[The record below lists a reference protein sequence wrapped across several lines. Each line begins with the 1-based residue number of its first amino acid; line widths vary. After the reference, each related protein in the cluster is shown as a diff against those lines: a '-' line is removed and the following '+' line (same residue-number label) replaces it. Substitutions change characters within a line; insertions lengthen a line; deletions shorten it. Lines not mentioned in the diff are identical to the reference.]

1 MTSGVPEAFG
11 FVPAH
16 VVADLQDIGNWKSRA
31 TAIDLLHKALKDV
44 SRPQNLVESLPDFV
58 KFLVGLI
65 ADPNFKIAISSMS
78 ILGELAGK
86 VGNALDPQLS
96 VVVPALLEK
105 FTDSKILVRAANMK
119 AIKKLMGATSPG
131 GVLELLALGSSHT
144 SWRVREE
151 VLNTHIMAMLSFGR
165 NAYQPTAVYSLMRA
179 GMADG
184 KDKVRLVALE
194 GMAVLG
200 AKAGRAELTALMAG
214 QKPGGAALPDA
225 HKREVI
231 SRLSNSALPTI
242 NGDGLVEHC
251 VELPAAAGA
260 EAADMRLA
268 DAAFGGAGGTKL
280 PWGDPSTPPRPRL
293 RTAAT
298 SDHPG
303 SSSANGR
310 ERPAGPGAGPG
321 GGGAEGGPPAGRRQA
336 SALNLDIR
344 SGPSIVFQHG
354 HGAGVEAGGESGL
367 WSPSYRPVPVPGA
380 AFGHPPSRLG
390 SHESFTAGAAYGGG
404 GGAGPGAGG
413 GGGGYPISA
422 ASGWSLSAARPP
434 PLHVIERPASPLREA
449 VSGGQLPAVSHPLL
463 SLPSESSQERNSA
476 GSAPPHGRDLHT
488 PSALQPL
495 KHHWGATRSIEG
507 QPAALKN
514 PLESSEES
522 PLSPAAR
529 SFQPLLT
536 SRGSAPGVAPSEM
549 AAAAAGNHHHHS
561 HNHVRGDGLEYIPRP
576 SSVRT
581 QAAAELR
588 ESRDPRA
595 PPAHSLSH
603 PPLGAV
609 ASTAPGGGGGGAP
622 HSSSAMALWL
632 HQNGIDDHTA
642 SRQETFSP
650 SKAEM
655 LARLKVRQIEKRAA
669 TAQIDPPPG
678 SHGDLLLSSAN
689 DIAPIASSHGSIT
702 GVPPGRRHLFTQLSD
717 NQRDRGG
724 GGAGGAGAGGGGAD
738 RGYNSVLNTPTRA
751 GGAPPSPFDETPAS
765 ARPPRTGLAARLGR
779 ATPMAV
785 DPGSGGASSRSP
797 TLTSPGYAYASASP
811 AASEDSPARPLAPAS
826 PALNRLRARSAD
838 VTNLHPPNT
847 PGGGSG
853 GGPGGGGP
861 GPGPGGAPGTPGGSG
876 GPFWE
881 KGRGGGDMPTEEL
894 APLQDPDKHI
904 RVVIAK
910 LIEANNADRKELDW
924 QGQYEA
930 LIDARRLVRHHTDV
944 VRACLHEFVRA
955 ATPAIDQLRSQTSKC
970 ALMLFSE
977 CFVLLGRAMDRELD
991 EMVPVLVKKAGEV
1004 SNAGRDNFL
1013 AEAADRTLAEMCR
1026 CCGEGRC
1033 TAALLGVSAHKNPY
1047 VRGKVAYHLDC
1058 HMEACA
1064 GGARQSLANN
1074 PAVVERVFRAGAAF
1088 LDEGGLDTRT
1098 YGKRIIWHVKAMLS
1112 SRADFDRLVHSVT
1125 PESLHRKVVDTVEG
1139 LNGPPPPPSRAV
1151 AGGVPGSRLASRQL
1165 GPGGT
1170 PASPMRPILDGPMG
1184 GGGGGGGAGAGGTG
1198 GGMGGS
1204 LTQNPPPMRQSSYS
1218 APSPLGA
1225 GAGGATPER
1234 RRGLG
1239 RQRTSDLDGIPEGSG
1254 SGNTSGNGRMPP
1266 RSAAAGVGVG
1276 GAGGAHA
1283 AGSLSARGSSGSG
1296 AVSGDGGGGGFGPAV
1311 QETVVKSLL
1320 MLTAKDFRERI
1331 EALRMVEGVVGAL
1344 PGAPD
1349 SLLIQLLDAL
1359 VARLGDAN
1367 AKVSMAAMELVG
1379 QLAAGLRSRISLSL
1393 NTLVPALAAGLG
1405 AGNDKI
1411 RGAALAA
1418 TDALLGA
1425 VDPAM
1430 LVQHFSHVV
1439 GNGTIQRGKPLL
1451 VDKLV
1456 AIAGALAASKPQ
1468 LVARYAVPAAFALLN
1483 DSKGGEAKA
1492 AANALL
1498 GALARMMGPALLE
1511 QAGGLNAVAQQR
1523 VADAVAAASGQAPAG
1538 GLELRRG
1545 GSFKDREVG
1554 GGADRPW
1561 APRR

>member
-44 SRPQNLVESLPDFV
+44 SRPQNLVEPLPDFV

-86 VGNALDPQLS
+86 VGKELEPHLS

-119 AIKKLMGATSPG
+119 SIKKLMGATSPA

-165 NAYQPTAVYSLMRA
+165 TAYEPAAVYTLMRA

-194 GMAVLG
+194 GLAVLA
-200 AKAGRAELTALMAG
+200 AKAGNAELTALMAG
-214 QKPGGAALPDA
+214 QKPGAQALPEE
-225 HKREVI
+225 HRREVL
-231 SRLSNSALPTI
+231 SRLSNPALPAI

-260 EAADMRLA
+260 EAADLRLA

-293 RTAAT
+293 RTGAA
-298 SDHPG
+298 SDLPG

-310 ERPAGPGAGPG
+310 ERPNGPGM
-321 GGGAEGGPPAGRRQA
+321 EGGPPTGRRQA
-336 SALNLDIR
+336 SALNLDNIR
-344 SGPSIVFQHG
+344 SGPSIVSQHSG
-354 HGAGVEAGGESGL
+354 LGGGVEGGGDSGL
-367 WSPSYRPVPVPGA
+367 WSPSYRPVPMPSA
-380 AFGHPPSRLG
+380 TFSHPPSRLG
-390 SHESFTAGAAYGGG
+390 SHDSFTIGAAYSGSGG
-404 GGAGPGAGG
+404 GGAGSAGG
-413 GGGGYPISA
+413 GGGHPVSA

-434 PLHVIERPASPLREA
+434 PLHVVERPASPLREA
-449 VSGGQLPAVSHPLL
+449 VSGGQVPVVSHPLL
-463 SLPSESSQERNSA
+463 SLPSESSQERSST
-476 GSAPPHGRDLHT
+476 GSAPPHSRDPHAGMHT

-495 KHHWGATRSIEG
+495 KHHWGVARSVEG
-507 QPAALKN
+507 QATIPRIV
-514 PLESSEES
+514 LESCDES

-529 SFQPLLT
+529 SFQPLVS
-536 SRGSAPGVAPSEM
+536 SRGSAPGVASSEM
-549 AAAAAGNHHHHS
+549 AAAAAGS
-561 HNHVRGDGLEYIPRP
+561 HMRGDGLEYIPRP
-576 SSVRT
+576 ASVRT

-588 ESRDPRA
+588 DTRDTRA

-603 PPLGAV
+603 PPHGAGGGTV
-609 ASTAPGGGGGGAP
+609 ATAPGGSGGGAP
-622 HSSSAMALWL
+622 HSSASMALWL
-632 HQNGIDDHTA
+632 HQNGIDDHIA

-669 TAQIDPPPG
+669 TAQMDPSGGTPG
-678 SHGDLLLSSAN
+678 GGAHGDLLLSSN
-689 DIAPIASSHGSIT
+689 DIAPVAASYGSVT
-702 GVPPGRRHLFTQLSD
+702 GVPPSRRHLFTQLSD
-717 NQRDRGG
+717 NHRDRAAA
-724 GGAGGAGAGGGGAD
+724 AGLGAD
-738 RGYNSVLNTPTRA
+738 RGYSSVLNTPTRA
-751 GGAPPSPFDETPAS
+751 GGVSPSPFDEAPAS

-779 ATPMAV
+779 ATPMTV
-785 DPGSGGASSRSP
+785 DPSSGAATSRSP
-797 TLTSPGYAYASASP
+797 TLASPGIYASPSP
-811 AASEDSPARPLAPAS
+811 AASEDSPARLMAPAS
-826 PALNRLRARSAD
+826 PALNRLRARSAE
-838 VTNLHPPNT
+838 VSGLYPPNT
-847 PGGGSG
+847 PGGG
-853 GGPGGGGP
+853 PGA
-861 GPGPGGAPGTPGGSG
+861 GGAPTTPGGSSG
-876 GPFWE
+876 SFWE
-881 KGRGGGDMPTEEL
+881 KQRTPDIPTEEL
-894 APLQDPDKHI
+894 APLQDPEKHI

-930 LIDARRLVRHHTDV
+930 LIDARRLVRHHGEV
-944 VRACLHEFVRA
+944 VRGCLHEFVRA
-955 ATPAIDQLRSQTSKC
+955 ATPAVDQLRSQTSKC
-970 ALMLFSE
+970 ALTLFSE
-977 CFVLLGRAMDRELD
+977 CFALLGRAMDRELD

-1026 CCGEGRC
+1026 CCGEARC
-1033 TAALLGVSAHKNPY
+1033 AAALLGVAGHKNPY
-1047 VRGKVAYHLDC
+1047 VRGKVAFHLDC

-1064 GGARQSLANN
+1064 GGARPSLANN
-1074 PAVVERVFRAGAAF
+1074 PSLVERVFKAGAAF
-1088 LDEGGLDTRT
+1088 LDEGSLDTRT
-1098 YGKRIIWHVKAMLS
+1098 YGKRIIWHVKAMLA
-1112 SRADFDRLVHSVT
+1112 SRTEFDRLVHSVS

-1170 PASPMRPILDGPMG
+1170 PASPMRPILDGAMA
-1184 GGGGGGGAGAGGTG
+1184 GGGGGA
-1198 GGMGGS
+1198 MGGS
-1204 LTQNPPPMRQSSYS
+1204 LTQNPPPPMRQSSYS
-1218 APSPLGA
+1218 APSPLGS

-1234 RRGLG
+1234 RRALG
-1239 RQRTSDLDGIPEGSG
+1239 RQRTSDLDNIPEGGGGSG
-1254 SGNTSGNGRMPP
+1254 STSGNGRGPP
-1266 RSAAAGVGVG
+1266 RSAAA
-1276 GAGGAHA
+1276 A
-1283 AGSLSARGSSGSG
+1283 ATGSLSARGSGGSG
-1296 AVSGDGGGGGFGPAV
+1296 GGGVGGDGGGFGPAV

-1331 EALRMVEGVVGAL
+1331 EALRAVEGVVGSL

-1349 SLLIQLLDAL
+1349 SLLMQLLDAL

-1367 AKVSMAAMELVG
+1367 AKVNMAALELVV
-1379 QLAAGLRSRISLSL
+1379 QLAGALRARISLGL

-1418 TDALLGA
+1418 TDALLATLEPG
-1425 VDPAM
+1425 M

-1456 AIAGALAASKPQ
+1456 AIAGALYGSKPQ

-1498 GALARMMGPALLE
+1498 SALARMMGPALLE

-1523 VADAVAAASGQAPAG
+1523 VADAVAVATGQAPAG
-1538 GLELRRG
+1538 GPEMRRG
-1545 GSFKDREVG
+1545 GSFNRDREAGG